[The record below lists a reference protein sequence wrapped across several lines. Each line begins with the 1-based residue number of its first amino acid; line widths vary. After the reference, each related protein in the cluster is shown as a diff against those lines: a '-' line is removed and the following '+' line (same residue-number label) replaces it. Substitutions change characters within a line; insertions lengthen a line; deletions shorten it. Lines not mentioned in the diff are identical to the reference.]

1 MKDTKQQ
8 HPLREKAEHIGDEE
22 QRQKGVLTAFVIH
35 SDYLGCDPATPFLNQ
50 LDWAA
55 HVVDFLLDLVYLGSD
70 EERSREQDLI
80 PCADCQYPFLTV
92 CVRTDWADP
101 RTGFL
106 VEQSANK
113 ETPIVSDLLFTKGA
127 DGQWHA
133 PGQPANRLDTL
144 FTLVP
149 PEFDEQDQ
157 ELISMFVTDA
167 DKAAAN
173 APYLPRY
180 RFDSFIKFLLRWIIE
195 SLRVRLP
202 VEIVS
207 MPLNYGGDSIFTQWL
222 TALHSAGWT
231 REDFDKIHHALRG
244 SVELTM
250 PETKS
255 RLLELFQSYHI
266 STSPHLT
273 AKENR
278 DNINQKLTEIEIWID
293 ANLSRVSDCKTNYDF
308 MTFAVE
314 IMNWSLYLLRVGVDP
329 DPYEEMGDKGY
340 TKHRAII
347 VGHMV
352 RIWKLLGGAR
362 NHISRHEL
370 ELAALFSRPIFET
383 AMRMKYFINSKAKR
397 KTFRSFILASYKPC
411 KEILQD
417 LKAKAQKRPL
427 IQIEK
432 RMKRK
437 IVARLTKDGI
447 SQTELMN
454 NTTWNVDGKHF
465 RNIMK
470 QLEQESMYSYGFGSP
485 SDFIHGQW
493 SEIDL
498 HHLNRRGRYYTP
510 NFGFTEPDPRIACS
524 LTSICLRTLLIYLG
538 LKWNKSDPDGAV
550 TSAVKKL
557 YELNAFL
564 DAAHE
569 RSLEE

>member
-8 HPLREKAEHIGDEE
+8 HPPREKAEHIGDEE

-35 SDYLGCDPATPFLNQ
+35 SDYLGCDPATPFLNR
-50 LDWAA
+50 LDWAT
-55 HVVDFLLDLVYLGSD
+55 HVMDFLLDLVYLGSD
-70 EERSREQDLI
+70 EERGRKRDLI
-80 PCADCQYPFLTV
+80 PGADCQYPFLTF

-113 ETPIVSDLLFTKGA
+113 ETPIVSDLLFTRGP
-127 DGQWHA
+127 DGHWHA

-157 ELISMFVTDA
+157 EFISMFVEDA
-167 DKAAAN
+167 DEAAAN

-207 MPLNYGGDSIFTQWL
+207 MPLNYRGDSIFTQWL
-222 TALHSAGWT
+222 TALLSAGWT

-538 LKWNKSDPDGAV
+538 LKWNKSDPDRAV

>member
-1 MKDTKQQ
+1 MKDTEQQ
-8 HPLREKAEHIGDEE
+8 HRPREKTEHIGNEE

-35 SDYLGCDPATPFLNQ
+35 SDYLGCDPATPFLDR
-50 LDWAA
+50 LDWAT
-55 HVVDFLLDLVYLGSD
+55 HVVDFLLDLVYLGSE
-70 EERSREQDLI
+70 EERGRERDLI
-80 PCADCQYPFLTV
+80 PCADCQYPFLV
-92 CVRTDWADP
+92 FCVRTDWSDS

-106 VEQSANK
+106 VERCAG
-113 ETPIVSDLLFTKGA
+113 ETTPITSNLFYTLTP
-127 DGQWHA
+127 DGDWRA
-133 PGQPANRLDTL
+133 PGSHENRSDVL

-149 PEFDEQDQ
+149 SESYEQDR
-157 ELISMFVTDA
+157 ELISMFIENA
-167 DKAAAN
+167 DEAAAN

-180 RFDSFIKFLLRWIIE
+180 RFDLFIKLLLRWIVE
-195 SLRVRLP
+195 SLRVGLP
-202 VEIVS
+202 VEPGNIA
-207 MPLNYGGDSIFTQWL
+207 LDYGGDSIFTQWL
-222 TALHSAGWT
+222 TALLSAGWT
-231 REDFDKIHHALRG
+231 REEFAKIRHALAG
-244 SVELTM
+244 SVELTL
-250 PETKS
+250 PETKG
-255 RLLELFQSYHI
+255 RLLEFFQSYHI

-278 DNINQKLTEIEIWID
+278 DNINQKLTEIETWID

-314 IMNWSLYLLRVGVDP
+314 IMNWCIYLLRVGVDP
-329 DPYEEMGDKGY
+329 APYEKTGNKGY

-352 RIWKLLGGAR
+352 RIRKLLCGAQ

-370 ELAALFSRPIFET
+370 ELAALFTRPIFET
-383 AMRMKYFINSKAKR
+383 SIRIEYFINSKAKR
-397 KTFRSFILASYKPC
+397 KTFRSFILASYKPY
-411 KEILQD
+411 KETLQD
-417 LKAKAQKRPL
+417 LKARAKKRPL

-465 RNIMK
+465 RDIMK

-493 SEIDL
+493 YEIDL

-510 NFGFTEPDPRIACS
+510 NFGFAEPDPRIACA
-524 LTSICLRTLLIYLG
+524 LTHICLRTLLIYLD

-550 TSAVKKL
+550 TSAVEKL
-557 YELNAFL
+557 YKLNAFL
-564 DAAHE
+564 DAVHE
-569 RSLEE
+569 RSLGE